1 MKPWA
6 EHITVATTCNLLVIR
21 AVRRH
26 VVRFADPP
34 RPGSQIESGQMSSA
48 KRVVV
53 TGGRP
58 SSAPRLPRRERGSA
72 TREMIGVGKAFAP
85 PLPPNR
91 TGGFPA
97 YGSPVDGFLTGTV
110 SLSARPRPAR
120 THDCFATLAMM
131 ESAVRA

>member
-58 SSAPRLPRRERGSA
+58 FIR
-72 TREMIGVGKAFAP
+72 AP
-85 PLPPNR
+85 PSSTRTRLSYSRDGLLRLRLALTAPNR
-91 TGGFPA
+91 PLEPTALPS
-97 YGSPVDGFLTGTV
+97 YVLRRSC
-110 SLSARPRPAR
+110 ARGAR
-120 THDCFATLAMM
+120 VQGA
-131 ESAVRA
+131 